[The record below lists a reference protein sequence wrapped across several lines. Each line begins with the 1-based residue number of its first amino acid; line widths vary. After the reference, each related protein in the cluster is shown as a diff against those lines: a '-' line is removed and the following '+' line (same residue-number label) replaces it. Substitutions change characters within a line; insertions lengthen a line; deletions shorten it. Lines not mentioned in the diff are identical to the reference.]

1 MGAVESL
8 SLSQARRIALAA
20 QGFADPRPAGRID
33 RRHLRRVVGRTAVL
47 QIDSVNVVARAH
59 YLPLFSRLGPYPMP
73 LIDALAYDDGE
84 LFEYWAH
91 EAALAPVE
99 WQPLFRWRMARARRG
114 EMWGGIARLGRER
127 PEYIAHVR
135 SEIERR
141 GPLRPADLRERP
153 RGPRTEMWDW
163 DDAKRALEWLFWAG
177 EVAVRRRGFQRVYDL
192 AERVLPAKV
201 LAAPTPSDEDA
212 HRELLR
218 IAARSHGVGTAADLA
233 DYFRIKMPAAR
244 PRLAE
249 LVGAGDL
256 TQVAVDGWNE
266 PAYLHPEARL
276 PRWIRTQALLAP
288 FDPVVWFRPRAER
301 LFGFHYRIEIYVPPP
316 KRRYGYYVLP
326 FLLGDRL
333 VARVDLKADRGAG
346 RLLVRGA
353 WAEAGADVTATAG
366 ALAEE
371 LRAMAEWLELT
382 DVVVSNNGDLAP
394 PLRAATSSRFSLET
408 EPRASISKENR
419 RVGG

>member
-1 MGAVESL
+1 VLDGQL
-8 SLSQARRIALAA
+8 AR
-20 QGFADPRPAGRID
+20 GD
-33 RRHLRRVVGRTAVL
+33 
-47 QIDSVNVVARAH
+47 
-59 YLPLFSRLGPYPMP
+59 
-73 LIDALAYDDGE
+73 DALGLVADVEQDLVAVDLDDGALDDVAVVE
-84 LFEYWAH
+84 VLDDWAH
-91 EAALAPVE
+91 EAALAPVA

-141 GPLRPADLRERP
+141 GPLRPADLREQP

-163 DDAKRALEWLFWAG
+163 DDEKRALEWLFWAG
-177 EVAVRRRGFQRVYDL
+177 EVAVRRRSFQRYYDL
-192 AERVLPAKV
+192 AERVLPAAV
-201 LAAPTPSDEDA
+201 LAAPTPSDADA

-233 DYFRIKMPAAR
+233 DYFRLKLSAAR

-249 LVGAGDL
+249 LVEAGDL
-256 TQVAVDGWNE
+256 VEVTVEGWDQ
-266 PAYLHPEARL
+266 PAYLDPQARL
-276 PRWIRTQALLAP
+276 PRWIRAQALLAP

-301 LFGFHYRIEIYVPPP
+301 LFDFEYRIEIYVPPQ
-316 KRRYGYYVLP
+316 KRVYGYYVLP

-333 VARVDLKADRGAG
+333 VARVDLKADRQAC

-353 WAEAGADVTATAG
+353 WAEDHADPAATVG

-371 LRAMAEWLELT
+371 LHAMAEWLQLEGV
-382 DVVVSNNGDLAP
+382 DVTPNGDLTAA
-394 PLRAATSSRFSLET
+394 LRRSLAAAGR
-408 EPRASISKENR
+408 
-419 RVGG
+419 GG

>member
-1 MGAVESL
+1 MPAPTESL
-8 SLSQARRIALAA
+8 SLSQARRVALAA
-20 QGFADPRPAGRID
+20 QGFADPPPTGRVD
-33 RRHLRRVVGRTAVL
+33 RRHLRRVLGRTSVL
-47 QIDSVNVVARAH
+47 QIDSVNVVARAQ
-59 YLPLFSRLGPYPMP
+59 YVPVFSRLGPYPMP
-73 LIDALAYDDGE
+73 LLDTMAYDDGE

-91 EAALAPVE
+91 EAALAPVA
-99 WQPLFRWRMARARRG
+99 WHPLFRWRMARARRG

-135 SEIERR
+135 SELERR
-141 GPLRPADLRERP
+141 GPLRPADLREQP

-163 DDAKRALEWLFWAG
+163 DDEKRALEWLFWAG
-177 EVAVRRRGFQRVYDL
+177 EVAVRRRSFQRYYDL
-192 AERVLPAKV
+192 AERVLPPAV
-201 LAAPTPSDEDA
+201 LDAPTPSDADA

-233 DYFRIKMPAAR
+233 DYFRLKLPAAR

-249 LVGAGDL
+249 LVEAGDL
-256 TQVAVDGWNE
+256 LEVTVEGWDQ
-266 PAYLHPEARL
+266 PAYLDPQARL

-301 LFGFHYRIEIYVPPP
+301 LFGFEYRIEIYVPPA
-316 KRRYGYYVLP
+316 KRIYGYYVLP

-333 VARVDLKADRGAG
+333 VARVDLKADRRDG

-353 WAEAGADVTATAG
+353 WAEDHADPAATAS

-371 LRAMAEWLELT
+371 LRSLARWLELDGV
-382 DVVVSNNGDLAP
+382 DVSTNGDLAP
-394 PLRAATSSRFSLET
+394 TLSAAIT
-408 EPRASISKENR
+408 
-419 RVGG
+419 

>member
-1 MGAVESL
+1 MGIAAEPL

-20 QGFADPRPAGRID
+20 QGFADPRPRARID
-33 RRHLRRVVGRTAVL
+33 RRHLRRVVAHTSVL

-59 YLPLFSRLGPYPMP
+59 YLPLFARLGAYPMP

-84 LFEYWAH
+84 LWEYWVH
-91 EAALAPVE
+91 EAALAPVAL
-99 WQPLFRWRMARARRG
+99 QPLFRWRMARAQRG
-114 EMWGGIARLGRER
+114 EMWGGVARLGRER
-127 PEYIAHVR
+127 PDYVAHVR

-141 GPLRPADLRERP
+141 GPLRPADLRDAP
-153 RGPRTEMWDW
+153 RGPRTQMWDW
-163 DDAKRALEWLFWAG
+163 DDEKRALEWLFWTG
-177 EVAVRRRGFQRVYDL
+177 QVAVRRRGFQRHYDL
-192 AERVLPAKV
+192 AERVLPADV

-233 DYFRIKMPAAR
+233 DYFRLKMPAAR

-249 LVGAGDL
+249 LVEAGDL
-256 TQVAVDGWNE
+256 IPVEVEGWPE
-266 PAYLHPEARL
+266 PAYVDRAARL
-276 PRWIRTQALLAP
+276 PRWIRAQALLAP

-301 LFGFHYRIEIYVPPP
+301 LFGFHYRIEIYVPPA

-333 VARVDLKADRGAG
+333 VARVDLKADRAAG
-346 RLLVRGA
+346 RLLVRGS
-353 WAEAGADVTATAG
+353 WAEEHADVNATAA

-371 LRAMAEWLELT
+371 LGAMAQWLDLT
-382 DVVVSNNGDLAP
+382 GVDVADRGDLAP
-394 PLRAATSSRFSLET
+394 ALRAIA
-408 EPRASISKENR
+408 
-419 RVGG
+419 